1 MDVLSTQGI
10 DMPRLGFGTFRLT
23 GDDCREAVE
32 SALEL
37 GYRHIDTAEMYDNE
51 EAVGAAIAASGL
63 GRSDLFVT
71 TKVWHEHLEP
81 LALRRSLD
89 ASLEKLKLDAVDLYL
104 IHWPAPDMDMRATL
118 DTLTTLR
125 EEGLARAIGVCNF
138 PTDLLKTAIEEIG
151 APIACN
157 QIEYH
162 VYLDQTPV
170 RRYLADKG
178 IPIVAYAPL
187 AHATVEDDPVASED
201 RPQAR
206 RDAQPDRAGLA
217 PRSKRRRRYPE
228 GQEPRAPAVE
238 SRRPQGRA
246 RRRRPGDDRGAPQGP
261 PAHRSA
267 LVAPMGPTGRLI
279 REVYLVGNL
288 ERAMRFELTTPTLAR
303 LCSTPELRPRS
314 VARP

>member
-187 AHATVEDDPVASED
+187 AHATVEDDPVIQKIARKHGATPSQIALAWLLDQED
-201 RPQAR
+201 VAAIPKAR
-206 RDAQPDRAGLA
+206 SRAHQQSNLDALQIALDD
-217 PRSKRRRRYPE
+217 
-228 GQEPRAPAVE
+228 
-238 SRRPQGRA
+238 
-246 RRRRPGDDRGAPQGP
+246 DDRGMIAALPKDRRRIDP
-261 PAHRSA
+261 PWS
-267 LVAPMGPTGRLI
+267 
-279 REVYLVGNL
+279 
-288 ERAMRFELTTPTLAR
+288 
-303 LCSTPELRPRS
+303 PRWDQP
-314 VARP
+314 AA

>member
-187 AHATVEDDPVASED
+187 AHATVEDDPVIQKIGRKHGATPSQIALAWLLDQED
-201 RPQAR
+201 VAAIPKAR
-206 RDAQPDRAGLA
+206 SRAHQQSNLDALKIALDD
-217 PRSKRRRRYPE
+217 
-228 GQEPRAPAVE
+228 
-238 SRRPQGRA
+238 
-246 RRRRPGDDRGAPQGP
+246 DDRGMIAALPKDRRRIDP
-261 PAHRSA
+261 PWS
-267 LVAPMGPTGRLI
+267 
-279 REVYLVGNL
+279 
-288 ERAMRFELTTPTLAR
+288 
-303 LCSTPELRPRS
+303 PRWDQP
-314 VARP
+314 AA